1 MASLQATHNMIMTKL
16 TELNQKLQ
24 TAFLKLN
31 LSKQANGTSEQNEL
45 ITNY

>member
-1 MASLQATHNMIMTKL
+1 MASLQATHNMITTKIA
-16 TELNQKLQ
+16 ELNQKLQ

-31 LSKQANGTSEQNEL
+31 LSKQANGTSEQDKL